1 MIIYDKYKAI
11 KLRFERNIEIEDIV
25 NSIIEKKYIDILEH
39 PKRGGQQIFIL
50 EYRDYIHIVPFI
62 IDKDDNII
70 IKTVF
75 PSRNFHKIYK
85 ERLK

>member
-11 KLRFERNIEIEDIV
+11 KLRHERNIEIEDIV
-25 NSIIEKKYIDILEH
+25 NIIIEKKYLDILRQ
-39 PKRGGQQIFIL
+39 PKGEGQYIFIL
-50 EYRDYIHIVPFI
+50 EYRGYIHAVPFV
-62 IDKDDNII
+62 IDRDENII

-85 ERLK
+85 KGLK